1 MGISS
6 ISAGAIKT
14 IGGWNSSVFLR
25 YIELDEAAAAK
36 EIQKNYRRI
45 KLNKLNQFFE
55 FLETVF
61 LLGCIS
67 FISTQKTAAKAA
79 VFWVE

>member
-1 MGISS
+1 M
-6 ISAGAIKT
+6 
-14 IGGWNSSVFLR
+14 FLR

-55 FLETVF
+55 FFETVF

-67 FISTQKTAAKAA
+67 FISTQETAAKAA
-79 VFWVE
+79 VFWVEINEIHPNKKTVSKNSKN